1 MKKRTVKRIAIVT
14 GSTVLLLGAVLCA
27 HVYAVTHKEPVGAQR
42 IMARID
48 FKQDINA
55 EDAALITK
63 DLYAQAGVDHVL
75 CNEAANIAVFTF
87 SPGINT
93 ADNIVNTLV
102 AQTGYK
108 AQRYMPSKKEMMAG
122 CPVSAASFTGSIEKL
137 YRSLQIFP
145 QLKKI

>member
-1 MKKRTVKRIAIVT
+1 MVA
-14 GSTVLLLGAVLCA
+14 GSTVLLLGVVLCV
-27 HVYAVTHKEPVGAQR
+27 HVYAVTHKPQVGMPR
-42 IMARID
+42 IMARVD
-48 FKQDINA
+48 FKQDITV

-63 DLYAQAGVDHVL
+63 SLYAQAGVDHVL
-75 CNEAANIAVFTF
+75 CNDAANIAVFTF

-102 AQTGYK
+102 SKTGYK
-108 AQRYMPSKKEMMAG
+108 AQRYMPSKKEMMSG
-122 CPVSAASFTGSIEKL
+122 CPASASSFTSSIEKL